1 MSVHGLLLVGLFWLY
16 AWLVWQ
22 AVSFSVDV
30 MMAVLGWLWQWITES
45 DGEGLGDVL
54 DIAGSL
60 TDLLP

>member
-1 MSVHGLLLVGLFWLY
+1 VSVHGLLLVGLFWLY